1 MNRDDYRIRTGDE
14 LMYIVITLK
23 NTNQVCIGL
32 INDQAVS
39 CLTGARPVRGPRS
52 FIFVS

>member
-23 NTNQVCIGL
+23 NKSGMYRI
-32 INDQAVS
+32 DQ
-39 CLTGARPVRGPRS
+39 
-52 FIFVS
+52 